1 MYCYS
6 LHSAQL
12 EAGRSSTSSSSYA
25 RYTPAP
31 ACPYEPPPPPDYK
44 AGLVPGGPTPTFF
57 PTPEE
62 DTYAS
67 VDTRP
72 LPTIP
77 AKTVEESDYED
88 GYILQVDSIPARN
101 ELPGIMI
108 GEERCHS
115 DIRYVLGCTVYTFV
129 RALNNKLF
137 PSKFIHP

>member
-31 ACPYEPPPPPDYK
+31 APPPPDYK

-108 GEERCHS
+108 GKE
-115 DIRYVLGCTVYTFV
+115 
-129 RALNNKLF
+129 
-137 PSKFIHP
+137 